1 MTDTMA
7 RLGSRVLR
15 RLGLER
21 GGRAADLHE
30 ALRKSEQ
37 RIVELKKLLEKS
49 RAESEQWRA
58 KLLASSAHEQAARKS
73 DDEKYRARVEKLEAR
88 LAEQVAKLQ
97 ERDAARAEKVGELRD
112 KVATADRSVRA
123 GRDHLMSIEVKLDLI
138 EGAINVLDRRFRG
151 LRSSPG
157 GDSR

>member
-1 MTDTMA
+1 MTDTIT

-21 GGRAADLHE
+21 GGRAADLHD
-30 ALRKSEQ
+30 ALKRSEK
-37 RIVELKKLLEKS
+37 RIVELKQLLEKS
-49 RAESEQWRA
+49 RGEAEHWRA
-58 KLLASSAHEQAARKS
+58 KLLASSQHEQDARKA
-73 DDEKYRARVEKLEAR
+73 DEQKYQARAEKMESR
-88 LAEQVAKLQ
+88 LREQMAKMQ
-97 ERDAARAEKVGELRD
+97 ERDAARAEKLGELRD

-157 GDSR
+157 SDSR